1 MKNKLSKS
9 AKIKAL
15 VSFLA
20 MPKSRENLDI
30 VLENLLTS
38 SEITKIYDRIRIL
51 DCLERGLSQRETQE
65 RVGGGIATISR
76 GADMVKAPKFNIFAG
91 ILAEA
96 RLQSWWNTLFW
107 RK

>member
-1 MKNKLSKS
+1 MKNNLSKS

-15 VSFLA
+15 VGFFN

-30 VLENLLTS
+30 ILENLLTE
-38 SEITKIYDRIRIL
+38 SELTKVYDRIKIL
-51 DCLERGLSQRETQE
+51 DSLESGASQRETLD

-76 GADMVKAPKFNIFAG
+76 GAAMVKAEKFNIFAG

-96 RLQSWWNTLFW
+96 RLQSWWNKLFW